1 MNSTVLSCEPNT
13 YILPKNFTQSREA
26 YNHIRAAV
34 YIVETDE
41 SKNPSERYL
50 GSRQMFPGDKG
61 KFRINPESV
70 MKHGN
75 KYDGHINRNIRL
87 ALSLIDQSKPYIEVV
102 SFNQSKE
109 SDALTVTW
117 KVNGC
122 KTLNEARVIVNGG
135 TPKSV
140 LPDG

>member
-1 MNSTVLSCEPNT
+1 
-13 YILPKNFTQSREA
+13 
-26 YNHIRAAV
+26 
-34 YIVETDE
+34 
-41 SKNPSERYL
+41 
-50 GSRQMFPGDKG
+50 MFPGDKG
-61 KFRINPESV
+61 KFRINPESI

-102 SFNQSKE
+102 SFNQSRE

-140 LPDG
+140 LPEG